1 MKTTKSQLKQII
13 KEELN
18 KELAEAS
25 EAETQLRKRYKE
37 ISAKLD
43 AGEKLTSDENR
54 EYLRIAAAL
63 DPVKEGMDD
72 REVLIPGFGKL
83 TLKQIEKRL
92 VDMLKDAGQGAMEE
106 PPDFYNL
113 RTGMIQ
119 AFYEAYRKH
128 KGEEQ
133 LEEIKASMMGTDYAS
148 FPPRDFEYKGE
159 GSMAVNQLHRTE
171 EIANMLQD
179 MISKEDNLE
188 EWVES
193 KITKAQDY
201 LSSVLNYMSGKR
213 KQVAEAEEG
222 DFDPEARINQ
232 LGADPNEPEA
242 EEDQEEAKL
251 MRLRDEITKLLD
263 DPDEADIKTARDK
276 LGGYVP
282 KKES

>member
-1 MKTTKSQLKQII
+1 MKITKTQLRQII

-83 TLKQIEKRL
+83 TLKQIETRL
-92 VDMLKDAGQGAMEE
+92 VDMLKDAGEGAMEE

-148 FPPRDFEYKGE
+148 FPPRDFEYKDE

>member
-1 MKTTKSQLKQII
+1 MKITKSQLRQII

-25 EAETQLRKRYKE
+25 EAEAQLRKRYKE

-43 AGEKLTSDENR
+43 AGEELTSDENR

>member
-1 MKTTKSQLKQII
+1 MKITKTQLRQII

-83 TLKQIEKRL
+83 TLKQIETRL
-92 VDMLKDAGQGAMEE
+92 VDMLKDAGEGAMEE

>member
-1 MKTTKSQLKQII
+1 MKITKSQLKQII

>member
-1 MKTTKSQLKQII
+1 MKITKSQLRQII

-25 EAETQLRKRYKE
+25 EAEAQLRKRYKE

-54 EYLRIAAAL
+54 EYLLIAAAL

-83 TLKQIEKRL
+83 TLKQIETRL
-92 VDMLKDAGQGAMEE
+92 VDMLKDAGEGAMEE

>member
-1 MKTTKSQLKQII
+1 MKITKSQLRQII

-25 EAETQLRKRYKE
+25 EAEAQLRKRYKE

-43 AGEKLTSDENR
+43 AGEELTSDENR

-83 TLKQIEKRL
+83 TLKQIETRL
-92 VDMLKDAGQGAMEE
+92 VDMLKDAGEGAMEE

>member
-1 MKTTKSQLKQII
+1 MKITKSQLRQII
-13 KEELN
+13 KEELS

-25 EAETQLRKRYKE
+25 EAEAQLRKRYKE

-83 TLKQIEKRL
+83 TLKQIETRL

-128 KGEEQ
+128 KGEER

-159 GSMAVNQLHRTE
+159 
-171 EIANMLQD
+171 
-179 MISKEDNLE
+179 
-188 EWVES
+188 
-193 KITKAQDY
+193 
-201 LSSVLNYMSGKR
+201 R
-213 KQVAEAEEG
+213 KQVAEAMEPEEG
-222 DFDPEARINQ
+222 EINEP
-232 LGADPNEPEA
+232 GADPNPEDRIEDEKVEA
-242 EEDQEEAKL
+242 EKERVKL
-251 MRLRDEITKLLD
+251 ASLRDEITQLLQ
-263 DPDEADIKTARDK
+263 DPDESDVEMAKNK
-276 LGGYVP
+276 LAGYRP
-282 KKES
+282 KEED

>member
-1 MKTTKSQLKQII
+1 MKITKSQLRQII
-13 KEELN
+13 KEELS

-25 EAETQLRKRYKE
+25 EAEAQLRKRYKE

-83 TLKQIEKRL
+83 TLKQIETRL

>member
-1 MKTTKSQLKQII
+1 MKITKSQLRQII

-25 EAETQLRKRYKE
+25 EAEAQLRKRYKE

-92 VDMLKDAGQGAMEE
+92 VDMLKDAGEGAMEE

>member
-1 MKTTKSQLKQII
+1 MKITKSQLRQII

-25 EAETQLRKRYKE
+25 EAEAQLRKRYKE

-83 TLKQIEKRL
+83 TLKQIETRL
-92 VDMLKDAGQGAMEE
+92 VDMLKDAGEGAMEE

>member
-1 MKTTKSQLKQII
+1 MKITKSQLRQII

-83 TLKQIEKRL
+83 TLKQIETRL
-92 VDMLKDAGQGAMEE
+92 VDMLKDAGEGAMEE

>member
-1 MKTTKSQLKQII
+1 
-13 KEELN
+13 
-18 KELAEAS
+18 
-25 EAETQLRKRYKE
+25 
-37 ISAKLD
+37 
-43 AGEKLTSDENR
+43 
-54 EYLRIAAAL
+54 
-63 DPVKEGMDD
+63 
-72 REVLIPGFGKL
+72 
-83 TLKQIEKRL
+83 
-92 VDMLKDAGQGAMEE
+92 MLKDAGEGAMEE

-232 LGADPNEPEA
+232 LGADPNEPKA

>member
-1 MKTTKSQLKQII
+1 MKITKSQLRQII

-37 ISAKLD
+37 ISAKLN

-92 VDMLKDAGQGAMEE
+92 VNMLKDAGQGAMEE

-119 AFYEAYRKH
+119 AFYEAYKKN

-133 LEEIKASMMGTDYAS
+133 LEEVRASMLGTDYAS

-232 LGADPNEPEA
+232 LGADPNEPKA

>member
-1 MKTTKSQLKQII
+1 MKITKSQLRQII
-13 KEELN
+13 KEELS

-25 EAETQLRKRYKE
+25 EAEAQLRKRYKE

-83 TLKQIEKRL
+83 TLKQIETRL
-92 VDMLKDAGQGAMEE
+92 VDMLKDAGEGAMEE

>member
-1 MKTTKSQLKQII
+1 MKITKSQLKQII
-13 KEELN
+13 KEELD

-92 VDMLKDAGQGAMEE
+92 VNMLKDAGQGAMEE

-119 AFYEAYRKH
+119 AFYEAYKKN

-133 LEEIKASMMGTDYAS
+133 LEEVRASMLGTDYAS